1 MDNIYENYGFY
12 LTLTNKNNDDLSE
25 KEKKYLYD
33 FKIPDK
39 CIVDINFKPDYY
51 EIVYTF
57 LQKDKKDIMLFIND
71 YYFNKKKKFVESIE
85 PIIDE

>member
-12 LTLTNKNNDDLSE
+12 LTLKNKNNDDLSE

-57 LQKDKKDIMLFIND
+57 LQKDKKDIMQFIND